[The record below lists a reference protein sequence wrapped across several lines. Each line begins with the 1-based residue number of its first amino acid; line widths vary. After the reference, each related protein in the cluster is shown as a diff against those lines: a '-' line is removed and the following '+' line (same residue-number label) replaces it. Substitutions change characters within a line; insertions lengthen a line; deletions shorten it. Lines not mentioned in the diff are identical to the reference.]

1 MAVDSSSRLT
11 KGAFSLWGSR
21 VFGNSRGSAAAC
33 ERRGA
38 PPGRPGWS
46 AGRACRRSSIVPRNT
61 RRRPTRP
68 KSTTKASCRFE
79 ADDWSVDGR
88 GIRESRHVGESR
100 PDDFQFAVKART
112 GFSFYISTG
121 GTLDEPV
128 LTIIVMTPEAIYYI
142 EPGTLSVIYKE
153 NTSYINKSR

>member
-1 MAVDSSSRLT
+1 M
-11 KGAFSLWGSR
+11 
-21 VFGNSRGSAAAC
+21 
-33 ERRGA
+33 
-38 PPGRPGWS
+38 
-46 AGRACRRSSIVPRNT
+46 
-61 RRRPTRP
+61 
-68 KSTTKASCRFE
+68 
-79 ADDWSVDGR
+79 
-88 GIRESRHVGESR
+88 
-100 PDDFQFAVKART
+100 KART